1 MFDNLLYIFS
11 KDTIDVSKSI
21 RNIDNNYYVREVDKL
36 NNLLLQKNSEL
47 QLLQS
52 KYNKLLN
59 HCINN
64 ELVSKLNNKKR
75 TESIIIQDIQ
85 DIQDSAKAIDDS
97 LNSDSKTQYDKKDKV
112 YIYENNRDI
121 SDNDEYEKV

>member
-36 NNLLLQKNSEL
+36 NNVLLQKNSEL

-97 LNSDSKTQYDKKDKV
+97 LNSDRKTQYDKKDKV

>member
-21 RNIDNNYYVREVDKL
+21 RNIDNNYYIREVDKL

-97 LNSDSKTQYDKKDKV
+97 LNSDRKTQYDKKDKE